1 MEIKEKGIIFT
12 ADALAATTIII
23 LFLAGIST
31 IERQTTNNYTPSLLM
46 DMNTNS
52 NAMVDFYIGETTNDN
67 LSEDIVESNTAK
79 CNSMLEYDST
89 NDNYKEKVVKCAKLW

>member
-12 ADALAATTIII
+12 ADALATATIIL

-31 IERQTTNNYTPSLLM
+31 IERQTNNNYTTNLVM

-52 NAMVDFYIGETTNDN
+52 NTIVDFYNGKTTNDN
-67 LSEDIVESNTAK
+67 LSEDIVKSNTAK

-89 NDNYKEKVVKCAKLW
+89 KNNYKEKVVKCAKLW